1 MKLFWC
7 YTSHESQL
15 QLVLKQLK
23 IQKKNYIL
31 ILIRIRMYL

>member
-15 QLVLKQLK
+15 QLVIKQLK
-23 IQKKNYIL
+23 IQKQNYINQF
-31 ILIRIRMYL
+31 